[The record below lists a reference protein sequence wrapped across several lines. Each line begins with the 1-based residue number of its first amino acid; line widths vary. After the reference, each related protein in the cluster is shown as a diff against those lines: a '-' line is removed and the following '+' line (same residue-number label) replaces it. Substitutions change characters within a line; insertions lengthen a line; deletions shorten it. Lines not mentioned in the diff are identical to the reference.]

1 MICAYSCC
9 NNGEASSERTGG
21 VISIGQQEEGLL
33 ASKQNPENSAK
44 DKKRNI
50 LFIASKRK
58 VDQAD
63 GDGCIPQLDR
73 KRKALIAATCVLVVA
88 ILIIV
93 IIIIC
98 LLARP
103 GEYGSLS
110 SSSSTIAPTP
120 QLHSTSSAQS
130 IPSQLI
136 GHAELKENDYLLSNN
151 GGYRAYMQGDGN
163 FVLYVGPLSK
173 SNALWSSKTAGRGYP
188 PYRLWVQG
196 DNNLVVYDV
205 HSKAL
210 WSSGTAGKGT
220 KPARLIMQDDG
231 NLVLYDASSRA
242 LWSSKTARS

>member
-1 MICAYSCC
+1 MVKRQ
-9 NNGEASSERTGG
+9 ASAQGASFQLVNRKKGFWPVNRIQKILQKTRSE
-21 VISIGQQEEGLL
+21 I
-33 ASKQNPENSAK
+33 
-44 DKKRNI
+44 
-50 LFIASKRK
+50 F
-58 VDQAD
+58 
-63 GDGCIPQLDR
+63 C
-73 KRKALIAATCVLVVA
+73 
-88 ILIIV
+88 
-93 IIIIC
+93 
-98 LLARP
+98 
-103 GEYGSLS
+103 EYGSLS